1 MKVQKS
7 AIALAIGA
15 VAALIGVGAQAA
27 NNTTAVVDPA
37 PATTSPMAT
46 PTDGGVEWFADET
59 SPDVTITTYSPSD
72 DVQSTEQP
80 AVQPTEDST
89 WMEDSMASQIEKT
102 RAFASTLVGLNID
115 EARALTAGTGFSLR
129 IVQQDG
135 EYFAITMDYRTDR
148 IDLVINNDII
158 TEVSVG

>member
-7 AIALAIGA
+7 AVAIAVGA
-15 VAALIGVGAQAA
+15 AAALIGVGAQAA
-27 NNTTAVVDPA
+27 NNTTAVADPA

-46 PTDGGVEWFADET
+46 PIDGGVAWFADET
-59 SPDVTITTYSPSD
+59 APDLTITTYSPSG
-72 DVQSTEQP
+72 DVQSK
-80 AVQPTEDST
+80 VQPTEEPTS
-89 WMEDSMASQIEKT
+89 MQDSMRSQIEKT
-102 RAFASTLVGLNID
+102 RAFASTLVGMNIND
-115 EARALTAGTGFSLR
+115 AQALTSGTGFSLR

-135 EYFAITMDYRTDR
+135 EYFMVTMDYRTNR

>member
-7 AIALAIGA
+7 AVAIAVGA
-15 VAALIGVGAQAA
+15 AAALIGVGAQAA
-27 NNTTAVVDPA
+27 NNTTAVADPA

-46 PTDGGVEWFADET
+46 PIDGGVEWFADET
-59 SPDVTITTYSPSD
+59 APDLTITTYSPSD
-72 DVQSTEQP
+72 EAQP
-80 AVQPTEDST
+80 AEEPTPVEDT
-89 WMEDSMASQIEKT
+89 LQSQIEKT
-102 RAFASTLVGLNID
+102 RAFASTLVGMNIND
-115 EARALTAGTGFSLR
+115 AQALTAGTGFSLR

-135 EYFAITMDYRTDR
+135 EYFMVTMDYRTNR